1 MNILEKV
8 TMNLITEYKIFNS
21 NDENVH
27 FDIIAQSKGGWKLI
41 NEVLESRDKIILIFS
56 KVVRKDE

>member
-1 MNILEKV
+1 
-8 TMNLITEYKIFNS
+8 MNLITEYKIFNS

-27 FDIIAQSKGGWKLI
+27 FDIIAQSKSGWKLI
-41 NEVLESRDKIILIFS
+41 DEVLESRDKIILIFS